1 MAPSSVQ
8 PLSAMAI
15 PLRCTHC
22 PVQVTSLCGAIGDEA
37 ACALASITHRLRVP
51 AGRTLYGAARPSQSF
66 AIIISGVVKLVIT
79 KPDGRQQIVGLQFPS
94 DFVGRPLA
102 DHPNLSAEA
111 ATPLELCSFS
121 GRAFEALMR
130 EHPDLER
137 ALLNR
142 VIGDLDTAR
151 EWAFL
156 LGRTTALERVAA
168 LLQIIAERMALPH
181 AAGLSLPLSRQEMAE
196 CLGLRLETV
205 CRQITRLKAHGIIA
219 TAGRRHFEVIDMPAL
234 RDCAASASG
243 LALAASA

>member
-1 MAPSSVQ
+1 
-8 PLSAMAI
+8 MAI
-15 PLRCTHC
+15 PTRCILC
-22 PVQVTSLCGAIGDEA
+22 PVQVTSLCGAIGSEA
-37 ACALASITHRLRVP
+37 ACALAGITHRLRIP
-51 AGRTLYGAARPSQSF
+51 AGRAIYGAARQSQSF

-94 DFVGRPLA
+94 DFVGRPRA

-111 ATPLELCSFS
+111 ASTLELCSFS

-137 ALLNR
+137 ALLDR
-142 VIGDLDTAR
+142 ILGDLDAAR

-168 LLQIIAERMALPH
+168 LLQIIAERMAGPL
-181 AAGLSLPLSRQEMAE
+181 ALDAGERPAVCRLSLPLSRQEMAE

-205 CRQITRLKAHGIIA
+205 CRQITRLKARGIIT
-219 TAGRRHFEVIDMPAL
+219 TAGRRHFEVLDMPGL
-234 RDCAASASG
+234 KQCAASLSPPVAEP
-243 LALAASA
+243 A